1 MVRPF
6 RGVSLSILLL
16 LSVLSGAAV
25 YAQTGQGILTGSVV
39 DSTGALIPGVTVLV
53 RNQNTGFTYNAVTN
67 EEGIYRVPYLNAG
80 SYQVTYE
87 SSGFKRLVRNDI
99 PIRSERQVHHLR

>member
-53 RNQNTGFTYNAVTN
+53 RNQKTGFTCNAVTN
-67 EEGIYRVPYLNAG
+67 SETGARDRVRSPDTVVRGLR
-80 SYQVTYE
+80 STRQPHR
-87 SSGFKRLVRNDI
+87 GF
-99 PIRSERQVHHLR
+99 